1 MLITFQPNQEE
12 YKEFTKFALRRA
24 SGIKS
29 KKKSFLT
36 NFIIWFLVAIVFMFV
51 FQALSNK
58 NFNFDMLTAIVVL
71 LPLLVGAGIYFYEM
85 SKLQKNTLPKVDGFL
100 LTESTLEIKEDGI
113 HASNKYAKSFFKW
126 EAIES
131 VSQNG
136 NVHYLFLDNVYAIIV
151 PNSAFANAN
160 EADEFRGLIEK
171 YV

>member
-12 YKEFTKFALRRA
+12 YKEFTKFALKRA

-29 KKKSFLT
+29 EKKSFWVNLT
-36 NFIIWFLVAIVFMFV
+36 IWFLLAIVFMFA
-51 FQALSNK
+51 FQALSTK
-58 NFNFDMLTAIVVL
+58 DFNFDMPTAIVVL
-71 LPLLVGAGIYFYEM
+71 LPLLVGVGIYFYEM
-85 SKLQKNTLPKVDGFL
+85 LKLQKNTLPKVDGFL

-131 VSQNG
+131 VSKNG
-136 NVHYLFLDNVYAIIV
+136 DVHYLFLDSVYAIIV

-160 EADEFRGLIEK
+160 
-171 YV
+171 V